1 MGDPDMDGA
10 PLGVQ
15 AAKTLANRRQDR
27 LGCVIHR
34 TRATAKDPDDRD
46 NGQDNDQES
55 GHEGRLKP

>member
-1 MGDPDMDGA
+1 MDGA

-34 TRATAKDPDDRD
+34 TRATAKDRDGQD